1 MIAIKEMKIPR
12 TKRKQMIRKAFVLY
26 RRHGYGFAYRW
37 ALYFNLHF
45 SRQRSFKDFLR
56 GDKKE

>member
-1 MIAIKEMKIPR
+1 MSK